1 MAGDPVS
8 DPRID
13 AFIAAA
19 RPFARPILQHLRAL
33 VHAEVPGAGEA
44 IKWNSPHFTWQ
55 GKNLA
60 RMNAFKAHCAFAIHG
75 DGEGERGLGYIR
87 IATLEELPPRDALAA
102 RLRAACA
109 RIAQNG
115 SPYAATPR
123 APAPSAPVPSAFA
136 AALAVHPAAQ
146 AHFTAFSPS
155 ARREYVLWIAEAKR
169 AETRDRRIAHAVE
182 WIAEGKGRNWKYEK
196 R

>member
-1 MAGDPVS
+1 MEHS
-8 DPRID
+8 T
-13 AFIAAA
+13 F
-19 RPFARPILQHLRAL
+19 HL
-33 VHAEVPGAGEA
+33 AGEE
-44 IKWNSPHFTWQ
+44 PC
-55 GKNLA
+55 G
-60 RMNAFKAHCAFAIHG
+60 MNAFKAHCALAIHG
-75 DGEGERGLGYIR
+75 DGEGERGLGYVR
-87 IATLEELPPRDALAA
+87 IATLEDLPRDALAA
-102 RLRAACA
+102 RLSAACA
-109 RIAQNG
+109 RIEQNG
-115 SPYAATPR
+115 SPYAATTR
-123 APAPSAPVPSAFA
+123 APATAAPVPSAFA